1 LVGILD
7 MLIVTLALLSLII
20 LLRNILASRELR
32 IPIRLRKGEE
42 LKVNIGGSTL
52 VGYALIADR
61 IPSGGDGGVAERLVE
76 IAKSM
81 RVSVT
86 FTSSMFKVE
95 SGKLLGFIEDE
106 IRKVELVYNATKH
119 VRYAE
124 RLRFLNELYR
134 TVAKDHK
141 PYVGSLGIVLWLP
154 QGDPDNQRVV
164 EAFRSLVE
172 AEAGV
177 TLRKLGS
184 SFDVI
189 EGLIASV
196 PPVESAVNAPV
207 ILVTEDDVSD
217 RRGVILGR
225 MVDSEGVLV
234 LDWPRDF
241 EAHIGVLGPTGRG
254 KTVMLA
260 GIAAQLGMLSDVRLD
275 PYMVL
280 VIDPKGD
287 LRNLLSKVASK
298 VVRPG
303 GYCIPL
309 PRLDGVAEELV
320 KSSVEAGWGKGKV
333 DVCRGSLIER
343 GLVVY
348 DLTNLGNEDRN
359 VASSLIVSSLVLEA
373 SEKGL
378 PGRVVLVV
386 DEAWRVAIGSANHM
400 IMALREGRSKGL
412 YVIYATQSPSDLPQA
427 ILDNTRVVV
436 AFGGFTKN
444 YAELAR
450 RLGLEEV
457 DKLLRLPVGEAYVR
471 VGDRPPLRIY
481 AYNYKAMLGDSIVRG
496 VEAGVS
502 SSEGPRG
509 DREER

>member
-1 LVGILD
+1 
-7 MLIVTLALLSLII
+7 
-20 LLRNILASRELR
+20 
-32 IPIRLRKGEE
+32 
-42 LKVNIGGSTL
+42 
-52 VGYALIADR
+52 
-61 IPSGGDGGVAERLVE
+61 
-76 IAKSM
+76 
-81 RVSVT
+81 
-86 FTSSMFKVE
+86 
-95 SGKLLGFIEDE
+95 
-106 IRKVELVYNATKH
+106 
-119 VRYAE
+119 
-124 RLRFLNELYR
+124 
-134 TVAKDHK
+134 
-141 PYVGSLGIVLWLP
+141 
-154 QGDPDNQRVV
+154 
-164 EAFRSLVE
+164 
-172 AEAGV
+172 
-177 TLRKLGS
+177 
-184 SFDVI
+184 
-189 EGLIASV
+189 
-196 PPVESAVNAPV
+196 VNAPV

-254 KTVMLA
+254 KTVILA

-348 DLTNLGNEDRN
+348 DLTDLGNEDRN

-481 AYNYKAMLGDSIVRG
+481 AYNYKAMLGDSIVSG

-502 SSEGPRG
+502 SSEGSRG
-509 DREER
+509 DGEER